1 MSFSPLPSFRRRLS
15 ARSASKPSCQ
25 KRLAMPVPFF
35 PRMSLMESPDP
46 AMIPSLPP
54 GHQLISCPS
63 SEESRHSDLFL
74 SLAAA
79 MANAHQSG
87 QRVLAWCLAACTAL
101 GAEQVSKG
109 LPMAD
114 ILALRRFALGS
125 PESQCGRNAVRRQ
138 QCDLRLDAD
147 DRVGIQ
153 CEPVSLSNGG

>member
-1 MSFSPLPSFRRRLS
+1 MRTIARRRRS

-25 KRLAMPVPFF
+25 TRLAMQVPFF

-87 QRVLAWCLAACTAL
+87 QRVLAWRNRLRMSSGTCRHHRSARRAVHHSPHRAGSHCYCCPDPAND
-101 GAEQVSKG
+101 GAPWLMPCARSEAVH
-109 LPMAD
+109 
-114 ILALRRFALGS
+114 GS
-125 PESQCGRNAVRRQ
+125 TSGDHRIA
-138 QCDLRLDAD
+138 
-147 DRVGIQ
+147 
-153 CEPVSLSNGG
+153 